1 MSKRIMIMATTY
13 DASIGA
19 AAETKESSGV
29 LMKFFGRVIEAR
41 QQEAT
46 RRVRQHLRT
55 LDPDTL
61 RNIGY
66 TEDEIAA
73 VYNSANI

>member
-1 MSKRIMIMATTY
+1 MIMATTY
-13 DASIGA
+13 DASLGA
-19 AAETKESSGV
+19 AAEPKKASSSP

-46 RRVRQHLRT
+46 RRLRQHLRT
-55 LDPDTL
+55 LGPDML

-66 TEDEIAA
+66 SDNEIAA